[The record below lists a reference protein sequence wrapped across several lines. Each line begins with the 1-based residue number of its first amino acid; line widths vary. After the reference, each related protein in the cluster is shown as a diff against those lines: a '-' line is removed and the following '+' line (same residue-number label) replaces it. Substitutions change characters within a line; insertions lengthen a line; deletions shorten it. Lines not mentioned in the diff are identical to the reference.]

1 MKNENVT
8 AEAIKNVLWET
19 LQGVKDKTIKPDVGN
34 AISKLANGIISTA
47 KLEFEAAKFAGLQSQ
62 GLNTFF
68 EAEGKKPKSYLST
81 EETIKKALEN
91 QDVQNN

>member
-1 MKNENVT
+1 MKEEVVT

-19 LQGVKDKTIKPDVGN
+19 LQDVKEKKIKPDIAN
-34 AISKLANGIISTA
+34 SISKLANGIIATA

-62 GLNTFF
+62 GLNVFL
-68 EAEGKKPKSYLST
+68 EAKGEKAKTYLST
-81 EETIKKALEN
+81 EEATKKALEN

>member
-47 KLEFEAAKFAGLQSQ
+47 KLEFEAAKFAGLQSA
-62 GLNTFF
+62 GLNTFL
-68 EAEGKKPKSYLST
+68 EAKGEKPKSYLST
-81 EETIKKALEN
+81 EETLKKALDN

>member
-1 MKNENVT
+1 MKEEVVT

-19 LQGVKDKTIKPDVGN
+19 LQDVKEKKIKPDIAN
-34 AISKLANGIISTA
+34 SISKLANGIIATA

-62 GLNTFF
+62 GLNVFLGAKG
-68 EAEGKKPKSYLST
+68 EKAKNYLST
-81 EETIKKALEN
+81 EEATEKALEN